1 MIKRDFTVWDFVKQ
15 GPKKETSDVGTTC
28 WSLPFSGVEELLEV
42 VTHVPSAGTLFT
54 IDVGTTEWTTT
65 VSDLTVLGSA
75 DIPPSQGQMFFD
87 TTDNTTKV
95 FVNDDWVTLSSIGKT
110 PRTFESDI
118 RKLSSLWTKFK
129 NLFKFKA

>member
-28 WSLPFSGVEELLEV
+28 WSLPFSGIEELLEV
-42 VTHVPSAGTLFT
+42 VTH
-54 IDVGTTEWTTT
+54 
-65 VSDLTVLGSA
+65 VLGSA